1 MDPASRSTPNG
12 RGLNVRRFA
21 SEKPNLTAK
30 RTKSPYLIP
39 HVLRLPVALRMHPL
53 LPSSEYVLRRDVGAG
68 AVETDG
74 VLTLDAPLEQPPP
87 IIARPWRSRPD
98 APSQLTW

>member
-21 SEKPNLTAK
+21 SEKPNLKAK

-39 HVLRLPVALRMHPL
+39 HVLRLPVALSACIPCFRLESMSFGVMSALAL
-53 LPSSEYVLRRDVGAG
+53 LKRTAS
-68 AVETDG
+68 
-74 VLTLDAPLEQPPP
+74 
-87 IIARPWRSRPD
+87 
-98 APSQLTW
+98 